1 MAAKLFID
9 TWGWLTLH
17 DKSERYH
24 QQTTQA
30 YQQVFARSGQ
40 IYTTDYVLDETFTF
54 FFRRLPAP
62 RAEQSMK
69 GLLASNNIKKM
80 IQSLRKLIT
89 FEEFVNWQP
98 EDGRYELHNGVVIK
112 MPQPLGE
119 HEKITGFLAKKL
131 NIEFDR
137 LNFPYFIPKQALVKP
152 PETESGYSPD
162 VLILNEVNLAT
173 EPL

>member
-98 EDGRYELHNGVVIK
+98 EDGRYELHN
-112 MPQPLGE
+112 
-119 HEKITGFLAKKL
+119 KL